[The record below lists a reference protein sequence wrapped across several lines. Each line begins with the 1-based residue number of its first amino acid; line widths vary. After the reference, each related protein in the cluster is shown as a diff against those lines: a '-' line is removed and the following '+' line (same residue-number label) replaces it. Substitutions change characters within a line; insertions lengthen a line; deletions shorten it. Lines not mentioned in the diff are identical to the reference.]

1 MGGLV
6 VAALLTVAVHNNA
19 AVPEATLN
27 AAKVEVERIFA
38 GVGVTIAWVSTVEP
52 VTFGIQVTLRRQPGG
67 GPGAMAPSALGT
79 TVGEDHRLG
88 GSSFV
93 FYERVLKFAHDRHRA
108 VDVILA
114 YAIAHE
120 MGHVLLPAPAHT
132 PTGLMKAEWT
142 DDDIRRLGSDSPPF
156 TVNQALLIRS
166 AIEARLAAR

>member
-1 MGGLV
+1 MAGLFV
-6 VAALLTVAVHNNA
+6 TALLTVAVHNTA
-19 AVPEATLN
+19 RVPDATLN

-38 GVGVTIAWVSTVEP
+38 GVSVTIAWVSAIEP
-52 VTFGIQVTLRRQPGG
+52 STLGIQVILRRQPGR

-93 FYERVLKFAHDRHRA
+93 FYERVLKFAHDHRRS

-132 PTGLMKAEWT
+132 PTGLMKAE
-142 DDDIRRLGSDSPPF
+142 
-156 TVNQALLIRS
+156 
-166 AIEARLAAR
+166 